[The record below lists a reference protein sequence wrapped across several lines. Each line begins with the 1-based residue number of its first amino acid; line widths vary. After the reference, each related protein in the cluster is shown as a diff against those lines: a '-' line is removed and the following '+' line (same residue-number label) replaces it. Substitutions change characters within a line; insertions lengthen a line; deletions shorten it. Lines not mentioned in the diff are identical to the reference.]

1 MSGLA
6 PNLTPEEIN
15 FVQLVMSRC
24 PYTGVPNTLAEYL
37 ERYVMVMNKLEKMK
51 EEPKEPEQMHLEGV
65 GV

>member
-1 MSGLA
+1 MMQ
-6 PNLTPEEIN
+6 LTLEEVN
-15 FVQLVMSRC
+15 FIQLVMSRC